1 MDSNLEAVLA
11 AFPENASETEAAPV
25 AAETPETTEAEA
37 PEAET
42 SQEPSEN
49 EELRNKPDS
58 ELTPEQ
64 LEKRERNRESHLKSA
79 LARRKRAE
87 DARELRELREF
98 KAKMEAAQQTA
109 NREPQE
115 PNLDNYDDIGLYTKD
130 MIAYEKQ
137 KDLAAQNKNQVDPV
151 IAQRAQEAIAREAEF
166 AKAAP
171 DYQKLVG
178 ENADFFQEVGNDP
191 KLRDAILEAE
201 NAPLA
206 LYALMK
212 EGLIDE
218 LYNLSPTRLAAE
230 LAKAEIRGQSYLVQK
245 KTISTAPQPLA
256 VAKGTGLTT
265 KPVSSM
271 SFEELK
277 KDLGIK

>member
-11 AFPENASETEAAPV
+11 AFPENASEPEAAPV

-37 PEAET
+37 PED
-42 SQEPSEN
+42 SQETSEN

-64 LEKRERNRESHLKSA
+64 LAKRERNRESHLKSA
-79 LARRKRAE
+79 LARRQKAE
-87 DARELRELREF
+87 MARELRELREF
-98 KAKMEAAQQTA
+98 KARMEAAKQPQ
-109 NREPQE
+109 EPQE
-115 PNLDNYDDIGLYTKD
+115 PTLEQYDDLAEYTRAI
-130 MIAYEKQ
+130 IAFDKQ
-137 KDLAAQNKNQVDPV
+137 KELSAQNKNQVDPARV
-151 IAQRAQEAIAREAEF
+151 QEIEGFKAREAEF
-166 AKAAP
+166 AKAAR
-171 DYQKLVG
+171 DYIPLIN
-178 ENADFFQEVGNDP
+178 ENAEFFQEVGRDP
-191 KLRDAILEAE
+191 KLEQAILEAE

-230 LAKAEIRGQSYLVQK
+230 LAKAEIRGQSYLVPK

-256 VAKGTGLTT
+256 TAKGTGLTT

>member
-25 AAETPETTEAEA
+25 AAKTPETTEVEA
-37 PEAET
+37 PKAET
-42 SQEPSEN
+42 SQETSEN

-79 LARRKRAE
+79 LARRQRAE
-87 DARELRELREF
+87 NARELRELREF
-98 KAKMEAAQQTA
+98 KAKMEAAKQPA
-109 NREPQE
+109 NREPQA
-115 PNLDNYDDIGLYTKD
+115 PNMDDFNTLEEYMDARDAFRDSAK
-130 MIAYEKQ
+130 
-137 KDLAAQNKNQVDPV
+137 LSAQNKNQVDPV
-151 IAQRAQEAIAREAEF
+151 IVQRANEAIAREAEF

-171 DYQKLVG
+171 DYSKLVG
-178 ENADFFQEVGNDP
+178 ENADFFNEVGNDP
-191 KLRDAILEAE
+191 KLQNAILEAE

-218 LYNLSPTRLAAE
+218 LYNLTPTRLAAE
-230 LAKAEIRGQSYLVQK
+230 LAKAEIRGQSYLVPK

-256 VAKGTGLTT
+256 TAKGTGLTT
-265 KPVSSM
+265 KPISSM

-277 KDLGIK
+277 KDLGIN

>member
-37 PEAET
+37 LEA

-64 LEKRERNRESHLKSA
+64 LEKRVRNREGRA
-79 LARRKRAE
+79 LARRQRAE
-87 DARELRELREF
+87 YARELRELREF
-98 KAKMEAAQQTA
+98 KAQVEASKQPA
-109 NREPQE
+109 NREPQA
-115 PNLDNYDDIGLYTKD
+115 PNIDDFNTLEEYMD
-130 MIAYEKQ
+130 ARDAYRDSAK
-137 KDLAAQNKNQVDPV
+137 LSAQNKNQVDPV

-171 DYQKLVG
+171 DYSKLVG

-230 LAKAEIRGQSYLVQK
+230 IAKAEIRGQSYLVQK
-245 KTISTAPQPLA
+245 KTVSTAPQPLA
-256 VAKGTGLTT
+256 TAKGTGLTT

>member
-25 AAETPETTEAEA
+25 AAETPEATEAEA
-37 PEAET
+37 QEAET

-79 LARRKRAE
+79 LARRQRAE
-87 DARELRELREF
+87 NARELRELREF
-98 KAKMEAAQQTA
+98 KAQMEAAKQPA
-109 NREPQE
+109 NREPQA
-115 PNLDNYDDIGLYTKD
+115 PNMDDFNTLEEYMD
-130 MIAYEKQ
+130 ARDAYRDSQ
-137 KDLAAQNKNQVDPV
+137 KLSAQNKNQVDPV

-212 EGLIDE
+212 EGLVDE